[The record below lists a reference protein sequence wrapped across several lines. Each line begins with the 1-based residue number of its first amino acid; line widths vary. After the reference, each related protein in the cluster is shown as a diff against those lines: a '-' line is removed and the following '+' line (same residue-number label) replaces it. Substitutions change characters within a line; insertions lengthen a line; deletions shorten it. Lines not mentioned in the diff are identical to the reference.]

1 MCAESVPY
9 FEVPPKSK
17 RELLIEEQCIHASAG
32 NRTRG
37 WPTLS
42 EGDLL
47 MATANFTTKP
57 PMLDEIKKTVDVM

>member
-1 MCAESVPY
+1 MGQ
-9 FEVPPKSK
+9 KSAK
-17 RELLIEEQCIHASAG
+17 RYAPGELLNASAG

-42 EGDLL
+42 EEDLL

-57 PMLDEIKKTVDVM
+57 PMLDEGWPNLAVHVPEASVQP